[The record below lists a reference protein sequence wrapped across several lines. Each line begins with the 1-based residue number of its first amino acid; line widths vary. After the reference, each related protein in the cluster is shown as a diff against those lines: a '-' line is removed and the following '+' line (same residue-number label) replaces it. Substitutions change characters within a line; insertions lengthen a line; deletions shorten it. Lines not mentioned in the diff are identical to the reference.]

1 MSSASTN
8 PMKPSQIAQAVRVG
22 IRSNR
27 AMFIWGPPG
36 AGKSSVVN
44 AVALEENRKVI
55 DVRLSQLESVDL
67 RGLPQVDHESGRV
80 NWASPSFLPASDGSE
95 GPTLLFLDE
104 MNAGLPSTQA
114 AAYQLVLDRRLGDYK
129 LPDNCAVIAA
139 GNRDGDR
146 GVTYTMPAPLANR
159 FIHLDY
165 EVNLD
170 DWCKWALGAGVRME
184 VINFLRFRPGH
195 LMKFDPDAKSFPTP
209 RSWQFV
215 SDALNESA
223 NVDPVV
229 ERSIIAGSV
238 GTGPAAEFAG
248 FLKIW
253 RDLPNPDAVLMNP
266 DSIEVPKAND
276 VMYALVGALTERVST
291 SNFDRFIKFMD
302 RCKPEFQVLGIRDA
316 LARHKELISTKQ
328 FNEWAT
334 KNASFIM

>member
-1 MSSASTN
+1 
-8 PMKPSQIAQAVRVG
+8 MKPSQIAQAVRVG
-22 IRSNR
+22 IRTNR

-44 AVALEENRKVI
+44 QVAADEGRKVI

-67 RGLPQVDHESGRV
+67 RGIPQVDHTSNRV
-80 NWASPSFLPASDGSE
+80 NWVTPSFLPASDGSD

-129 LPDNCAVIAA
+129 VPDNCAIIAA

-159 FIHLDY
+159 FIHLEYD
-165 EVNLD
+165 VNLD
-170 DWCKWALGAGVRME
+170 DWCNWAINAGVRME
-184 VINFLRFRPGH
+184 VVNFIRFRPGH
-195 LMKFDPDAKSFPTP
+195 LMKFDPDQRQFPTP

-215 SDALNESA
+215 SDTLSDTGNT
-223 NVDPVV
+223 DPLV
-229 ERSIIAGSV
+229 ERAIISGSV
-238 GTGPAAEFAG
+238 GEGVAAEFAG

-266 DSIEVPKAND
+266 DAADVPKD
-276 VMYALVGALTERVST
+276 PQVMYALVGALTERVNV
-291 SNFDRFIKFMD
+291 SNFERFIKFIN
-302 RCKPEFQVLGIRDA
+302 RCKPEFQVLAIRDA
-316 LARHKELISTKQ
+316 VARHKELVSTKH